1 LVCFYSNSPICSV
14 VFWVLTQAIIVFP
27 ILFPI
32 HYIYSTNSS
41 VDYAK
46 TSLLRG
52 DIASL
57 VADGANPKG
66 KQLLWI
72 HLILIYFVTF
82 SWMLNVY
89 VCVSSLSCMA

>member
-1 LVCFYSNSPICSV
+1 
-14 VFWVLTQAIIVFP
+14 
-27 ILFPI
+27 
-32 HYIYSTNSS
+32 
-41 VDYAK
+41 
-46 TSLLRG
+46 
-52 DIASL
+52 L

-89 VCVSSLSCMA
+89 VCISCLFWMS